1 MWSSSTF
8 FTDPLLSPYLFE
20 SSSSASTS
28 SNSSSFSTSST
39 LYSVKVFL
47 GGLPRGTTKVQVL
60 LNFQKYGVVNV
71 EMHGETG
78 NYCFVI
84 FKSESC
90 CQKFIQ
96 GCVSSDGDRFF
107 FPFTGDVFSSRKNMV
122 EVKPFKLVDAHYGMC
137 LDSME
142 AVANDQTIFVGGIPR
157 DTTAET
163 LAMKLEAKFGG
174 VAEVTIDLDSD
185 TMYPRGT
192 AMVMFKAKGAALKAV
207 SSRVF
212 VMKQGRK
219 YRLIELKPFLE
230 MDKPCSIC
238 KTDGPAVF
246 CSECIMVMGE
256 CCWNAVHIDKMNHKK
271 IGRGTF
277 YTIRC
282 R

>member
-1 MWSSSTF
+1 
-8 FTDPLLSPYLFE
+8 
-20 SSSSASTS
+20 
-28 SNSSSFSTSST
+28 
-39 LYSVKVFL
+39 
-47 GGLPRGTTKVQVL
+47 
-60 LNFQKYGVVNV
+60 
-71 EMHGETG
+71 
-78 NYCFVI
+78 
-84 FKSESC
+84 
-90 CQKFIQ
+90 
-96 GCVSSDGDRFF
+96 
-107 FPFTGDVFSSRKNMV
+107 
-122 EVKPFKLVDAHYGMC
+122 AHYGIC
-137 LDSME
+137 LDSTE

-174 VAEVTIDLDSD
+174 VAEVSIDLDSD

-192 AMVMFKAKGAALKAV
+192 AMVIFKAKSAALKAV
-207 SSRVF
+207 SSRILI
-212 VMKQGRK
+212 MKQGRK

-246 CSECIMVMGE
+246 CSECNMVMGE
-256 CCWNAVHIDKMNHKK
+256 CCWNAQHSDKMNHKK